1 MPEAPALPAQPA
13 INKRATGIAFATVG
27 AIGFS
32 GKAIIVKL
40 AYRYGVDA
48 ITLLMYRML
57 MALPFFFLMA
67 WWGGRGRP
75 ALSRSERW
83 AVLGLGFCGYYLASM
98 LDFVGLQFIT
108 AGLERLILYL
118 TPTLVLIYGWAWRGR
133 AITAGH
139 VLATLVSYG
148 GALLVFG
155 VEARQAPG
163 GATAWGA
170 LWVLGSAAAYA
181 LYLFF
186 SGEFVQRIGSLR
198 LVGLASTVASVCC
211 IVHFGV
217 ANPLG
222 AARVAEPVLWLSLL
236 NATLCTAVPVLLVML
251 GVERIGASLAAQVGM
266 IGPLST
272 IAMGIVLLGE
282 PFTPGL
288 AAGTVLVV
296 AGIALFSRAGRTR
309 RGLRGDVS
317 ASAIEKS
324 T

>member
-1 MPEAPALPAQPA
+1 MAVSRAVQAKTA
-13 INKRATGIAFATVG
+13 IDSRAIGIVFATVG

-57 MALPFFFLMA
+57 MALPFFLLMA

-75 ALSRSERW
+75 ALSRSEHW

-118 TPTLVLIYGWAWRGR
+118 TPTLVLVYGWAWRGR
-133 AITAGH
+133 AITLGH
-139 VLATLVSYG
+139 LLATLVSYG

-155 VEARQAPG
+155 FEVRQAPG

-211 IVHFGV
+211 IAHFLLL
-217 ANPLG
+217 NPLG

-272 IAMGIVLLGE
+272 IAMSVVLLGE

-296 AGIALFSRAGRTR
+296 AGIALFSRAGRR
-309 RGLRGDVS
+309 VG
-317 ASAIEKS
+317 
-324 T
+324 

>member
-1 MPEAPALPAQPA
+1 MLAL
-13 INKRATGIAFATVG
+13 FG
-27 AIGFS
+27 AIAFS

-57 MALPFFFLMA
+57 MALPFFLLMA

-75 ALSRSERW
+75 ALSRSEHW

-98 LDFVGLQFIT
+98 LDFVGLQYIT

-118 TPTLVLIYGWAWRGR
+118 TPTLVLVYGWAWRGR
-133 AITAGH
+133 AITLGH
-139 VLATLVSYG
+139 LLATLVSYG

-155 VEARQAPG
+155 FEVRQAPG

-170 LWVLGSAAAYA
+170 LWVLGSAASYA

-211 IVHFGV
+211 IVHFLLL
-217 ANPLG
+217 NPLG

-236 NATLCTAVPVLLVML
+236 NATLCTAVPVLLVMMAI
-251 GVERIGASLAAQVGM
+251 ERIGPGLTAQTGMVGPM
-266 IGPLST
+266 ST
-272 IAMGIVLLGE
+272 ILMGVLILGE
-282 PFTPGL
+282 PFTVWI
-288 AAGTVLVV
+288 AAGPVLVV
-296 AGIALFSRAGRTR
+296 AGIYVFSRASR
-309 RGLRGDVS
+309 
-317 ASAIEKS
+317 K
-324 T
+324 

>member
-1 MPEAPALPAQPA
+1 
-13 INKRATGIAFATVG
+13 
-27 AIGFS
+27 
-32 GKAIIVKL
+32 
-40 AYRYGVDA
+40 
-48 ITLLMYRML
+48 ML
-57 MALPFFFLMA
+57 
-67 WWGGRGRP
+67 
-75 ALSRSERW
+75 
-83 AVLGLGFCGYYLASM
+83 VC
-98 LDFVGLQFIT
+98 
-108 AGLERLILYL
+108 
-118 TPTLVLIYGWAWRGR
+118 GWAWRGR
-133 AITAGH
+133 AITLGH
-139 VLATLVSYG
+139 LLATLVSYG

-155 VEARQAPG
+155 FEVRQAPG

-211 IVHFGV
+211 IVHFLLL
-217 ANPLG
+217 NPLG

-272 IAMGIVLLGE
+272 IAMSVVLLGE

-296 AGIALFSRAGRTR
+296 AGIALFSRAGRR
-309 RGLRGDVS
+309 VG
-317 ASAIEKS
+317 
-324 T
+324 